1 MNFANYERELFSMAD
16 APKLWR
22 EPINTIVILDAGH
35 GGLDAQGKYTTAA
48 TTGKF
53 FDHRDTTLRD
63 TTLNFHDIKGN
74 SIFYEGVNNRILAR
88 KLRYYLMQ
96 LGISVVTCYDNVADT
111 SLLARV
117 NFANTIHT
125 ANNRDSIFVSLHSN
139 AGKGTGWEIFT
150 TAGNT
155 ESDTL
160 ASFIGLELDKKQMPN
175 GKQTQI
181 RADYRDGDIDKE
193 ADFYVLRNTAMP
205 AVLIEHDFFDTL
217 EGAINLNDK
226 AFQNFF
232 CQNEA
237 IGIYKYLLS
246 QKGKTK

>member
-1 MNFANYERELFSMAD
+1 MNFANYERELFTMSD

-35 GGLDAQGKYTTAA
+35 GGLDAQGRYTTAA

-53 FDHRDTTLRD
+53 FDHRNTN
-63 TTLNFHDIKGN
+63 LNFHDIKGN

-88 KLRYYLMQ
+88 KLRFYLMQ
-96 LGISVVTCYDNVADT
+96 LGISVVTCYDNVIDT
-111 SLLARV
+111 PLLARV
-117 NFANTIHT
+117 SFANAIHA
-125 ANNRDSIFVSLHSN
+125 ANNKDTIFVSLHSN
-139 AGKGTGWEIFT
+139 AGKGKGWEIY
-150 TAGNT
+150 TAVGQT

-160 ASFIGLELDKKQMPN
+160 ASFIGSELDKKNMPS
-175 GKQTQI
+175 GKLIPI
-181 RADYRDGDIDKE
+181 RADHSDGDIDKE
-193 ADFYVLRNTAMP
+193 ANFYVIKNTAMP

-226 AFQNFF
+226 AFQNFY

-237 IGIYKYLLS
+237 IGIYNYLVSRKIL
-246 QKGKTK
+246 K